1 MSKKGII
8 LTYFLII
15 FTIISLEIVG
25 FFICK
30 KAVDEVNEKNEIE
43 IRNEQLIKL
52 DLTIHYG
59 FEPVYWDFTKI
70 EFEERE
76 AYLVKVYTY
85 EQTGGPHSVH
95 PVEWK
100 FFAAVE
106 EEKDGTYDVD
116 TEEIYTRERLYK

>member
-1 MSKKGII
+1 MGKIIISGICLVLMI
-8 LTYFLII
+8 SLFMGGLYFLSTPAIK
-15 FTIISLEIVG
+15 E
-25 FFICK
+25 
-30 KAVDEVNEKNEIE
+30 NEIE
-43 IRNEQLIKL
+43 RRNEQLIKL

-76 AYLVKVYTY
+76 GYLVKVYTY
-85 EQTGGPHSVH
+85 EQTDGPYSVH

>member
-1 MSKKGII
+1 MKKKII
-8 LTYFLII
+8 INVICLVLM
-15 FTIISLEIVG
+15 ISLVIGSFYV
-25 FFICK
+25 I
-30 KAVDEVNEKNEIE
+30 ATATIANDEFEK
-43 IRNEQLIKL
+43 RDEQLIKL

-59 FEPVYWDFTKI
+59 FEPVYWEFTKI
-70 EFEERE
+70 EFEDRE